1 MLRPCLFYNSYM
13 RFAVAACVYAL
24 FGGLFSAALSAADPH
39 WIRIQSP
46 HFEIYS
52 TASEK
57 AGRETLEQFEQVRAF
72 FINTLPTKDE
82 RPLPVR
88 IVTFNSEKEYQPYRP
103 NEFATAYYRFGGE
116 RDVIVMSRGGSEHYP
131 RAIHEYVHL
140 VMQHAGIKAPPW
152 LNEGLAEFYSTLHP
166 FGHKVVV
173 GDVIPAR
180 LAEIQAS
187 RWVPLSVILAVDQ
200 KSPYYNEKSDAG
212 SFYNES
218 WALTHMLSLS
228 PEYRP
233 KWNQF
238 AKAIQDGK
246 DSAEALPEIYGK
258 PIAVIDQDLQFYLQ
272 GRLFLSG
279 TFDAQLEKVN
289 QPFPAEPAPL
299 FDVKLMLLDLAERPG
314 TENETKRQIEKLSA
328 EQPSRPEPYAQ
339 LGYLAWRR
347 GDNEEARK
355 QFEKAFALGGRGT
368 RMLWD
373 YGQMMET
380 RRPEEAVRVFNELT
394 ALEPARR
401 DVRIELAAALL
412 NAGQARDSVE
422 TILALGKCAP
432 EEAPRC
438 LSVAAYAYVKLNE
451 RESAADA
458 AELLLKFAKT
468 PEDRQRAQQ
477 ILDFL
482 MQ

>member
-1 MLRPCLFYNSYM
+1 
-13 RFAVAACVYAL
+13 
-24 FGGLFSAALSAADPH
+24 
-39 WIRIQSP
+39 
-46 HFEIYS
+46 
-52 TASEK
+52 
-57 AGRETLEQFEQVRAF
+57 
-72 FINTLPTKDE
+72 
-82 RPLPVR
+82 
-88 IVTFNSEKEYQPYRP
+88 
-103 NEFATAYYRFGGE
+103 
-116 RDVIVMSRGGSEHYP
+116 
-131 RAIHEYVHL
+131 
-140 VMQHAGIKAPPW
+140 
-152 LNEGLAEFYSTLHP
+152 
-166 FGHKVVV
+166 
-173 GDVIPAR
+173 
-180 LAEIQAS
+180 
-187 RWVPLSVILAVDQ
+187 VILAVDRN
-200 KSPYYNEKSDAG
+200 SPYYNEKDQAG

-238 AKAIQDGK
+238 ARAILDGK
-246 DSAEALPEIYGK
+246 DSVEALPEIYGK
-258 PIAVIDQDLQFYLQ
+258 PIDAIDQDLQLYLQ

-289 QPFPAEPAPL
+289 QPFPAEAAPM

-314 TENETKRQIEKLSA
+314 TEKETQQQIEKLSA

-339 LGYLAWRR
+339 QGYMAWRR

-355 QFEKAFALGGRGT
+355 QFEKAFALGGRGP

-394 ALEPARR
+394 MLEPARR
-401 DVRIELAAALL
+401 DARIELAAALL
-412 NAGQARDSVE
+412 NAGRARDSVE

-438 LSVAAYAYVKLNE
+438 LSIAAYAYVKLNE

-458 AELLLKFAKT
+458 AGLLLKFAKT

-482 MQ
+482 KR